1 MEKSEVDSTQA
12 ASPARRRSVVS
23 IVLRVLVAIAILA
36 AVLFFS
42 AGRLDWPEAWAF
54 VTVYFA
60 YLFAFGV
67 WGTRKDPALMRERS
81 RVGANVKSW
90 DKVIMGLYSALLF
103 AMFMIAGLDVGR
115 FRWSSTPPGVRVAG
129 WLGMV
134 LAGGIVWWTMSVNT
148 YLSRMVRIQEERKHS
163 VVTAGPYRFV
173 RHPMYVGV
181 ILIVVCVPAALGS
194 WWAMAVGIAIGI
206 LFIIR
211 TALEDRTLREELP
224 GYQEYTGQVR
234 YRLLPGV
241 W

>member
-1 MEKSEVDSTQA
+1 MEKSEADSTQA
-12 ASPARRRSVVS
+12 TLPPRRRSVAS
-23 IVLRVLVAIAILA
+23 IFLRILVAIAILA
-36 AVLFFS
+36 AVLFLS
-42 AGRLDWPEAWAF
+42 AGRLDWPAAWAF
-54 VTVYFA
+54 LIAYFA

-103 AMFMIAGLDVGR
+103 AMFVIAGLDVGR
-115 FRWSSTPPGVRVAG
+115 FRWSATPPGVQVVG

-134 LAGGIVWWTMSVNT
+134 LAGAIVWWTMSVNT

-181 ILIVVCVPAALGS
+181 ILIVACVPAALGS
-194 WWAMAVGIAIGI
+194 WWAAAVGGAIGI
-206 LFIIR
+206 LFIVR
-211 TALEDRTLREELP
+211 TALEDRTLQEELS
-224 GYQEYTGQVR
+224 GYREYAGQVR